1 MTTTEPLKPNLKVET
16 LRVGEAETDMRLDRW
31 FRVHFP
37 EVGYTYP
44 GAHRLQACPG
54 Q

>member
-1 MTTTEPLKPNLKVET
+1 MTAPVET
-16 LRVGEAETDMRLDRW
+16 IEVARDEAGLRLDRW

-37 EVGYTYP
+37 EVGYTY
-44 GAHRLQACPG
+44 LQKDRPRRKIAWDLAA